1 MNGLR
6 AILTFVLLLTVAAAP
21 AQRTEMAS
29 EPDSVEVR
37 KPLPAEKKQVS
48 LAGYVYMDNRDAIR
62 ADGLVYSEVV
72 NGAVVGLCMAADT
85 LYTTTDAQGGF
96 LFRRVPA
103 GDAVITVE
111 HLSIEPYSK
120 RITIDPKNPNVFLT
134 VQERSVEIDKVEVEG
149 RVPVYVMSGDTIK
162 YNVAATQK
170 LAEGDMAG
178 DVMSRLPGVTVGDGG
193 FKVLG
198 KSVDKAYVDSRLIFG
213 DNPMNALQY
222 LAASDIISIKVYD
235 QPTIG
240 ERLSNVKTGET
251 ERVIDIETRSK
262 LKFAV
267 AGHALASYGRNFETL
282 GDVTDN
288 RYGGGVTAN
297 YFSEMTQ
304 VMGNGYYNNL
314 NRTSNELKNTVSINN
329 ISPEYNQTGYAGI
342 QAVRKFGDPELGRS
356 LSMSYSYGN
365 DKGRSENDTE
375 QSYVP
380 DGDYLLREYNSSV
393 RARTKR
399 DAHNVRVDWRSF
411 DVKWLPSLSFDFS
424 RSTSGYEKFSDMKQL
439 FQPASGDDMVSESVA
454 QRAVDDGES
463 YKYGVMVSKSI
474 NLGKNASVW
483 VQASGN
489 FGSDTGS
496 SIQRDST
503 ASTGVAETYLTD
515 AIGRYRSANAMMNLH
530 IKTGDKTSLTVRY
543 DFNYNYS
550 RRRQLRYADAIAEAN
565 LDAPTS
571 SNYTDNSLT
580 HRPGVS
586 LLYDQQRLNIGL
598 DLSIATQRQ
607 DRTLPTD
614 LRLRKNYMALL
625 PSVMW
630 TICKKMHSR
639 TFLMLITNAMMPS
652 VEQLNTRLDTSNPLF
667 VSSGNP
673 DLRQSR
679 LYSMMLSGQ
688 YMLGKGHMLELLANA
703 SMTVNGIVSRSE
715 LYVEGGTIDGYDY
728 QMMPGA
734 TYTTY
739 SNVNGTVNAD
749 VKVGYWCN
757 INPLKLAF
765 RTSVKY
771 EFSRTPSYIDG
782 VLNYALTHR
791 PSVLVSFKSNFSR
804 NIRFSIQT
812 NTRYSNV
819 RNSRYENVEYLDQSV
834 QVTSSNDFAK
844 RFFINI
850 SYLYSLRYPLHN
862 LSNRIETHSLNAVA
876 GVRFL
881 RGNRASLSI
890 ACYDILNSAS
900 AFKTSV
906 AQNYTLTT
914 FSPTFSRYWVIDFS
928 FRFNTTEGRRGSTV
942 STSGRSMNTGSR
954 FENRSYM
961 VY

>member
-6 AILTFVLLLTVAAAP
+6 AISTFVLLLTVAAAP
-21 AQRTEMAS
+21 AQRTEMVS

-37 KPLPAEKKQVS
+37 KPLSTGKKQVS

-62 ADGLVYSEVV
+62 ADGLVYSEVL

-134 VQERSVEIDKVEVEG
+134 VRERSVEIDKVEVEG

-178 DVMSRLPGVTVGDGG
+178 DVMSRLPGVTVEDGG

-198 KSVDKAYVDSRLIFG
+198 QNVAKTYVDSRLIFG
-213 DNPMNALQY
+213 DNSMNALQY
-222 LAASDIISIKVYD
+222 LAASDIVSIKVYD
-235 QPTIG
+235 QPTID
-240 ERLSNVKTGET
+240 ERLRSVKTGET

-262 LKFAV
+262 LTFAV
-267 AGHALASYGRNFETL
+267 AGHALASYGRNFETV

-297 YFSEMTQ
+297 YFSEMMQ
-304 VMGNGYYNNL
+304 IMGNGYYNNM
-314 NRTSNELKNTVSINN
+314 NRTSNELRNTVSIDN

-380 DGDYLLREYNSSV
+380 DDDYLMREYNSSV
-393 RARTKR
+393 SARTKR
-399 DAHNVRVDWRSF
+399 DVHNVRVDWRSF

-424 RSTSGYEKFSDMKQL
+424 RSTSGYEKLSDMEQL
-439 FQPASGDDMVSESVA
+439 FRPASGGDAVSESVV
-454 QRAVDDGES
+454 QRAGDDGES
-463 YKYGVMVSKSI
+463 YKYGVMVSKSF

-515 AIGRYRSANAMMNLH
+515 AIGRYRNVKANMDLRVR
-530 IKTGDKTSLTVRY
+530 TGGKTSLTVRY

-550 RRRQLRYADAIAEAN
+550 RRRQLRYADAITEAN

-571 SNYTDNSLT
+571 SNYTDNSMT

-598 DLSIATQRQ
+598 DLNIATQRQ
-607 DRTLPTD
+607 DRTLPSD

-630 TICKKMHSR
+630 TVCKKMHSR

-679 LYSMMLSGQ
+679 TYSMMLSGQ
-688 YMLGKGHMLELLANA
+688 YMLGKGHMLDLLANA
-703 SMTVNGIVSRSE
+703 STTVNGIVARSD
-715 LYVEGGTIDGYDY
+715 LYAEGGTVEGYDY

-739 SNVNGTVNAD
+739 ANVNGTVDAD
-749 VKVGYWCN
+749 VAVGYWCN

-765 RTSVKY
+765 RSKVSY
-771 EFSRTPSYIDG
+771 SFSRTPSYIDG
-782 VLNYALTHR
+782 VLNHALTHR
-791 PSVLVSFKSNFSR
+791 PSVMISFKSNFSR

-812 NTRYSNV
+812 NTRYSDV
-819 RNSRYENVEYLDQSV
+819 RNSRYENIGYLDQTV

-844 RFFINI
+844 RFFINV
-850 SYLYSLRYPLHN
+850 SYRYSLRYPLHN
-862 LSNRIETHSLNAVA
+862 LSNRIDTHSLNAVA

-881 RGNRASLSI
+881 RGNRASLSV

-900 AFKTSV
+900 AFKTVV
-906 AQNYTLTT
+906 AQNYTKTT
-914 FSPTFSRYWVIDFS
+914 FSPTFSRYWVLDFS
-928 FRFNTTEGRRGSTV
+928 YRFNTTEGRRGSTV
-942 STSGRSMNTGSR
+942 STSGRSLNSGRR
-954 FENRSYM
+954 FEESNYRIY
-961 VY
+961 